1 MKSQNWFLIFFTL
14 YTITPWSSY
23 TNSFEK
29 KNSPSYRL
37 FIFGAP
43 LCIICRIM
51 QRRLR
56 AAYFS
61 SHTENHEQFCL
72 LITLYKTENILA
84 RKLWYK
90 YVNHKLCFERK
101 TSSLSFFDDVINLW
115 GLGPIVFWS
124 LTHLSTFVPSFT
136 LVSQFVQF
144 WW

>member
-1 MKSQNWFLIFFTL
+1 MITEIRNLKRIEKLVSSEIPKLIFNIFYIVYDNPL
-14 YTITPWSSY
+14 IIIHKQ
-23 TNSFEK
+23 FRK

-51 QRRLR
+51 QRRLC

-115 GLGPIVFWS
+115 GLGPIVF
-124 LTHLSTFVPSFT
+124 
-136 LVSQFVQF
+136 
-144 WW
+144 

>member
-1 MKSQNWFLIFFTL
+1 MKFEASCYNQTITEIRNLKRIEKLVSSEIPKLIFNIFYIVYDNPL
-14 YTITPWSSY
+14 IIIHKQ
-23 TNSFEK
+23 FRK

-51 QRRLR
+51 QRRLC

-90 YVNHKLCFERK
+90 YVCLLY
-101 TSSLSFFDDVINLW
+101 TS
-115 GLGPIVFWS
+115 
-124 LTHLSTFVPSFT
+124 PSPRDQRG
-136 LVSQFVQF
+136 SRMPSSA
-144 WW
+144 